1 LKNPTDLIKTVESLQ
16 DDNQQLRK
24 EVARLKKDKANF
36 VQVQLKN
43 EFEAIE
49 DIYFLSKKLDLDS
62 STVKDLLFSFGKEI
76 TNAVAV
82 IGIQDG
88 PKAVV
93 SLYISK
99 SVAEKYDLHAG
110 NLIREIAKEI
120 NGGGGGQP
128 FFATAGGKNPNGLDN
143 ALKKAKEL
151 ILAKIG

>member
-76 TNAVAV
+76 NNAVAV

-88 PKAVV
+88 PKAIV

-128 FFATAGGKNPNGLDN
+128 FFATAGGKNPAGLDN